1 MDRIIAMEDEDV
13 ALIRLSND
21 VKENDFVSSVCIQL
35 GQNANNIKFDS
46 FESVRWN
53 EKKLQYSTSASA
65 KVLEKGKEDIPN
77 NCPLNIEKIFGEY
90 GVVSTEF
97 GPQWY
102 LTGAGSSCGQSA
114 DRLFLTFMDDADINS
129 IVDTLLDLSLK

>member
-1 MDRIIAMEDEDV
+1 MDKIIATEDNKDV
-13 ALIRLSND
+13 TLIRLSND

-53 EKKLQYSTSASA
+53 EKKLRYSTSA
-65 KVLEKGKEDIPN
+65 KVLEKGKIGLLDK
-77 NCPLNIEKIFGEY
+77 CPLNIEKIFGVY
-90 GVVSTEF
+90 GMVSTKF

-102 LTGAGSSCGQSA
+102 LTGAGSSCGQA
-114 DRLFLTFMDDADINS
+114 DRLLLTLMDDADVNS
-129 IVDTLLDLSLK
+129 IVNTLSDLSLK